1 MNRLGPSL
9 ATRWVIGIL
18 VGAFFAVP
26 LLSTFLFTLRDPEG
40 GLSFARWAALFD
52 PAAAATLKPIWTGL
66 GNSLILAVVTVAIV
80 LLLLAPTMIL
90 VNLRFPK
97 LKPAFEFAVLLPISI
112 PAIVLVVGSALVPL
126 FRPIQFSIEFTGGSQ
141 FTVQDPATVDQD
153 TATTAV
159 QSVVPGAATKV
170 VVLNGK
176 DIRVQTDRMSAEET
190 QQVAEALA
198 KAYEIEPADVTS
210 SFIGPAWGEN
220 VTKQSLWGL
229 AIFLALTFL
238 ILAIYFRTWK
248 MSAAA
253 ILGLLDVLVITVGVY
268 ALAGFEISPAAV
280 IGFLTILAYSLYD
293 TTVVFDKVREN
304 TTEDG
309 EKSGRLFGESVN
321 LAVNQTLVRSINTS
335 VVAALPVGAVLFI
348 GALWLGAES
357 LTDISLSIFVG
368 ILVATYSTL
377 FVAAPLYSLF
387 RENEPQIKERDA
399 RVRAARERAAIDA

>member
-1 MNRLGPSL
+1 MPSMNEFGNNLYTGKTSFPFVGRRRL
-9 ATRWVIGIL
+9 WFII
-18 VGAFFAVP
+18 
-26 LLSTFLFTLRDPEG
+26 
-40 GLSFARWAALFD
+40 
-52 PAAAATLKPIWTGL
+52 
-66 GNSLILAVVTVAIV
+66 
-80 LLLLAPTMIL
+80 
-90 VNLRFPK
+90 
-97 LKPAFEFAVLLPISI
+97 
-112 PAIVLVVGSALVPL
+112 AIVLVVGSALVP
-126 FRPIQFSIEFTGGSQ
+126 FIRPVQFSIEFTGGSQ
-141 FTVQDPATVDQD
+141 FTVQAPDSTDQD
-153 TATTAV
+153 TAAEAV
-159 QSVVPGAATKV
+159 RSVVPGAAAKV
-170 VVLNGK
+170 AIVSGADVR
-176 DIRVQTDRMSAEET
+176 IQTDQMSAEET
-190 QQVAEALA
+190 QQVANALA
-198 KAYEIEPADVTS
+198 DAYSVAPDEVTS

-220 VTKQSLWGL
+220 VTRQSLWGL

-253 ILGLLDVLVITVGVY
+253 IIGLLDVLVITVGVY

-309 EKSGRLFGESVN
+309 EKSARLFGESVN

-348 GALWLGAES
+348 GSFWLGAES

-387 RENEPQIKERDA
+387 RENEPALKERDA
-399 RVRAARERAAIDA
+399 RVREARAKAAVEA

>member
-1 MNRLGPSL
+1 MASMNEFGNNLYTGKTSFPFVGRRRL
-9 ATRWVIGIL
+9 WFII
-18 VGAFFAVP
+18 
-26 LLSTFLFTLRDPEG
+26 
-40 GLSFARWAALFD
+40 
-52 PAAAATLKPIWTGL
+52 
-66 GNSLILAVVTVAIV
+66 AI
-80 LLLLAPTMIL
+80 A
-90 VNLRFPK
+90 
-97 LKPAFEFAVLLPISI
+97 
-112 PAIVLVVGSALVPL
+112 LVVGSALVPL

-141 FTVQDPATVDQD
+141 FTVNAPATLNQD
-153 TATTAV
+153 TASEAV

-170 VVLNGK
+170 VIVNDQ
-176 DIRVQTDRMSAEET
+176 DIRVQTDQMTAAET
-190 QQVAEALA
+190 QQVAGALA
-198 KAYEIEPADVTS
+198 DAYEVEPDAVTS
-210 SFIGPAWGEN
+210 SFIGPAWGES
-220 VTKQSLWGL
+220 VTRQSLWGL

-253 ILGLLDVLVITVGVY
+253 IIGLLDVLVITVGVY

-293 TTVVFDKVREN
+293 TTVVFDKIREN

-309 EKSGRLFGESVN
+309 EKTARLFGESVN
-321 LAVNQTLVRSINTS
+321 LAVNQTLIRSINTS
-335 VVAALPVGAVLFI
+335 VVAALPVGAILFI
-348 GALWLGAES
+348 GAFWLGAET

-399 RVRAARERAAIDA
+399 RIRAAREKAAVEA

>member
-1 MNRLGPSL
+1 MPSMNEFGNNLYSGKTSFPFVGKRRL
-9 ATRWVIGIL
+9 WFII
-18 VGAFFAVP
+18 
-26 LLSTFLFTLRDPEG
+26 
-40 GLSFARWAALFD
+40 
-52 PAAAATLKPIWTGL
+52 
-66 GNSLILAVVTVAIV
+66 AI
-80 LLLLAPTMIL
+80 A
-90 VNLRFPK
+90 
-97 LKPAFEFAVLLPISI
+97 
-112 PAIVLVVGSALVPL
+112 LVVASALVPL
-126 FRPIQFSIEFTGGSQ
+126 LRPIQFSIEFTGGSQ
-141 FTVQDPATVDQD
+141 FVVAAPAETDQGLAAD
-153 TATTAV
+153 AVRSIVPEATA
-159 QSVVPGAATKV
+159 KV
-170 VVLNGK
+170 VIVG
-176 DIRVQTDRMSAEET
+176 DTDVRVQTDQMTQEET
-190 QQVAEALA
+190 QQVSNALA
-198 KAYEIEPADVTS
+198 DAYGVDAEEVTS

-220 VTKQSLWGL
+220 VTRQSLWGL

-253 ILGLLDVLVITVGVY
+253 IIGLLDVLVITIGVY

-309 EKSGRLFGESVN
+309 EKSSRLFGESVN

-335 VVAALPVGAVLFI
+335 IVAALPVGAILFI
-348 GALWLGAES
+348 GSFWLGAAT

-399 RVRAARERAAIDA
+399 RVREARSRSVTSV

>member
-1 MNRLGPSL
+1 MPSMNEFGNNLYTGKTSFPFVGRRRL
-9 ATRWVIGIL
+9 WFII
-18 VGAFFAVP
+18 
-26 LLSTFLFTLRDPEG
+26 
-40 GLSFARWAALFD
+40 
-52 PAAAATLKPIWTGL
+52 
-66 GNSLILAVVTVAIV
+66 AI
-80 LLLLAPTMIL
+80 A
-90 VNLRFPK
+90 
-97 LKPAFEFAVLLPISI
+97 
-112 PAIVLVVGSALVPL
+112 LVVGSALVPL

-141 FTVQDPATVDQD
+141 FTVTAPDTTDQD
-153 TATTAV
+153 TATEAV

-170 VVLNGK
+170 VIVN
-176 DIRVQTDRMSAEET
+176 DQDVRVQTDQMTEAET
-190 QQVAEALA
+190 QQVARALA
-198 KAYEIEPADVTS
+198 DAYDVEPDAVAS
-210 SFIGPAWGEN
+210 SFIGPAWGES
-220 VTKQSLWGL
+220 VTRQSLWGL

-253 ILGLLDVLVITVGVY
+253 IIGLLDVLVITVGVY

-293 TTVVFDKVREN
+293 TTVVFDKIREN

-309 EKSGRLFGESVN
+309 EKTSRLFGESVN
-321 LAVNQTLVRSINTS
+321 LAVNQTLIRSINTS
-335 VVAALPVGAVLFI
+335 VVAALPVGAILFI
-348 GALWLGAES
+348 GAFWLGAET

-399 RVRAARERAAIDA
+399 RIRAARSKAAVDA

>member
-1 MNRLGPSL
+1 MASMNEFGNNLYTGKTSFPFVGRRRL
-9 ATRWVIGIL
+9 WFII
-18 VGAFFAVP
+18 
-26 LLSTFLFTLRDPEG
+26 
-40 GLSFARWAALFD
+40 
-52 PAAAATLKPIWTGL
+52 
-66 GNSLILAVVTVAIV
+66 AI
-80 LLLLAPTMIL
+80 A
-90 VNLRFPK
+90 
-97 LKPAFEFAVLLPISI
+97 
-112 PAIVLVVGSALVPL
+112 LVVGSALVPL

-141 FTVQDPATVDQD
+141 FTVNAPATLNQD
-153 TATTAV
+153 TASEAV

-170 VVLNGK
+170 VIVNDQ
-176 DIRVQTDRMSAEET
+176 DIRVQTDQMTAAET
-190 QQVAEALA
+190 QQVAGALA
-198 KAYEIEPADVTS
+198 DAYEVEPDAVTS
-210 SFIGPAWGEN
+210 SFIGPAWGES
-220 VTKQSLWGL
+220 VTRQSLWGL

-253 ILGLLDVLVITVGVY
+253 IIGLLDVLVITVGVY

-293 TTVVFDKVREN
+293 TTVVFDKIREN

-309 EKSGRLFGESVN
+309 EKTARLFGESVN
-321 LAVNQTLVRSINTS
+321 LAVNQTLIRSINTS
-335 VVAALPVGAVLFI
+335 VVAALPVGAIRFI
-348 GALWLGAES
+348 GAFWLGAET

-399 RVRAARERAAIDA
+399 RIRAAREKAAVEA